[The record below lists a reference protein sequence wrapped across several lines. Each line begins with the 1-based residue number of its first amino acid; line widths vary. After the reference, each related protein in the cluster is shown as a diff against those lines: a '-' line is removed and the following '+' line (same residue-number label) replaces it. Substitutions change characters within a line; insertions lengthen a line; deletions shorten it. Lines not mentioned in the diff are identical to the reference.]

1 MILIWSSIL
10 TLLIALSIPGWIKQ
24 IRLWHWQQ
32 TLNLNQHR
40 AIFQKLYNNVNG
52 FALSL
57 KARQTNDAFEYTYG
71 EIEFAP
77 YIALIAMAKPTTHT
91 RFYDL
96 GCGTG
101 KAVLSCA
108 MVFDMQHYCGIEL
121 FRELHQQADIQ
132 KNRLQ
137 KTINYTDRAKKITFI
152 HDDFLNVDLNDA
164 TLIFINATALIGPIW
179 EQLNNK
185 LSKIATGVTVITTTK
200 QLRSSSF
207 LVTKVTNVE
216 MSWGITSAYIHISI

>member
-10 TLLIALSIPGWIKQ
+10 TLLIVLSTPGWIKQ
-24 IRLWHWQQ
+24 IRLWHWQK
-32 TLNLNQHR
+32 TLNLHQHR
-40 AIFQKLYNNVNG
+40 AIFQKLYNKVDG

-71 EIEFAP
+71 EIEFVP
-77 YIALIAMAKPTTHT
+77 YIALIAMGKPTTNT

-96 GCGTG
+96 GSGTG

-132 KNRLQ
+132 KDRL
-137 KTINYTDRAKKITFI
+137 KKIIHYTNRAKKITFI
-152 HDDFLNVDLNDA
+152 HNNFLHVDLNDA

-185 LSKIATGVTVITTTK
+185 LSNTPPGITVITTTK
-200 QLRSSSF
+200 QLTSSSF
-207 LVTKVTNVE
+207 LLTKVTNIE